1 MTKILRVKKGT
12 CHIENCGRCPAGS
25 SDGLSDMFLGRF
37 TRCGFTAYVYKADR
51 LPKYPMCPLDD
62 LVEEKQAPAEQPY
75 KASGSAEYLDK
86 KKNDNLIKDNSQ
98 LKDRIAQQDSVYQR
112 LERLEDQQKRIL
124 GDLNEAYP
132 AGTLRKTTG
141 AKIKEL
147 DRRIEALEKGASYV
161 LKVKDEKPA
170 EPEMEKRIAALEARP
185 VTYPQPTPYPWN
197 QFWYTS
203 TTAPQFNPC
212 QNCQTMKE
220 FNAQHPS
227 GFVGDSPCST
237 CPNNPYRVTCSK

>member
-1 MTKILRVKKGT
+1 
-12 CHIENCGRCPAGS
+12 
-25 SDGLSDMFLGRF
+25 
-37 TRCGFTAYVYKADR
+37 
-51 LPKYPMCPLDD
+51 MCPLDD